1 MPADGRAAKRPPRA
15 ARHGAP
21 AEGRAL
27 RSRGQQT
34 VRKLLDAAEEVFAT
48 RGYHSARVEDIVTA
62 AKTSHGTFYLYFAS
76 KEDILGQLLLGVA
89 DELAEHATT
98 LGPLRPDAAG
108 RDALETWLEGF
119 NALYARHAPVIRAWV
134 EAEIDTHQFG
144 QLGAEVLGRF
154 AGVLTERIAAS
165 PHVADDPADVAV
177 VIVAMIE
184 RANYYA
190 TVGQITAK
198 RDDLASAL
206 ADAVH
211 GALFG
216 STAAS

>member
-1 MPADGRAAKRPPRA
+1 MSDGARRAVRA
-15 ARHGAP
+15 GAP

-34 VRKLLDAAEEVFAT
+34 VRRLLDAAEHVFAT
-48 RGYHSARVEDIVTA
+48 RGYHNARVEDIANA

-76 KEDILGQLLLGVA
+76 KEDVLGQLLLDVA
-89 DELAEHATT
+89 DVLAGHAEA
-98 LGPLRPDAAG
+98 LGPLTPDAQG
-108 RDALETWLEGF
+108 RDDLETWLEGF
-119 NALYARHAPVIRAWV
+119 NELYARHAPVIRAWV

-154 AGVLTERIAAS
+154 AGVVTDRIAAS
-165 PHVADDPADVAV
+165 PHVVDDPANAAIV
-177 VIVAMIE
+177 VVAMIE

-190 TVGQITAK
+190 TVGQTGAN
-198 RDDLASAL
+198 RDDLAHAL
-206 ADAVH
+206 AGAVH

-216 STAAS
+216 NVDRS